1 MTRDRRPEPEL
12 PRHFWDVPYVGSN
25 FPIAESK
32 LADGTNCQGF
42 AYAVLR
48 HFGLALPSLRSSE
61 LWADKEFTRRVNDA
75 LPLDIAFF
83 NPTNEA
89 FGAHIGICAGKG
101 SVLHL
106 CKAVGRP
113 AIWPMTAFSMWPQ
126 YRVFIGV
133 KRVVAGR
140 VVACCN
146 SNWDAGTAR

>member
-1 MTRDRRPEPEL
+1 LTKDWRPELEL

-25 FPIAESK
+25 FLINKSK
-32 LADGTNCQGF
+32 LANGTNCQGF

-61 LWADKEFTRRVNDA
+61 LWTDDEFTRRVDDV

-83 NPTNEA
+83 NRTSEA

-113 AIWPMTAFSMWPQ
+113 AIWPMSAFPLRPR
-126 YRVFIGV
+126 YRVFVGV
-133 KRVVAGR
+133 KRVVAER
-140 VVACCN
+140 VVPCCN
-146 SNWDAGTAR
+146 TD